1 MSGRGRV
8 CFHAPYL
15 YPLFSPGTIEFAGG
29 AEVQQSLLARGLAR
43 AGFDVSAVTCDF
55 GQAPDLTVDGVRLLK
70 SYPPRGG
77 IPVLRF
83 VHPRLSR
90 TLGALLRADAEVYY
104 TRGLGVPAGQSFEV
118 ARWTR
123 AAFVLGTQHDLDA
136 RRDLPLH
143 RSLRDR
149 WWARRALRGADAVV
163 AQTEVQRGLY
173 RGELGRESEVIPNL
187 VETPAAAVD
196 PGRPGAVVW
205 LGTYKPSKRP
215 EWFLELARRL
225 PEQSFIMGGVLPM
238 PPDTFEAWAAA
249 QAAAR
254 ACPNLEVRGFVE
266 HGQLGTLFAQSALF
280 VHTSPAEGFP
290 NTLLEAWAHGLPGVA
305 AVDPDGVIRR
315 EGLGEVVESVEAL
328 EDAVRRWLAD
338 PALRRAAGARA
349 RAFVLSRHAP
359 ETVVRRFGAL
369 LDRMV
374 EQVRAK
380 RAGRSL
386 PPGVRPRP

>member
-1 MSGRGRV
+1 MSGRGRI

-15 YPLFSPGTIEFAGG
+15 YPLFSRGAVEFTGG

-43 AGFDVSAVTCDF
+43 AGFDVSAVTCDY
-55 GQAPDLTVDGVRLLK
+55 GQAQELIEDGVRLLK

-83 VHPRLSR
+83 FHPRLSR

-104 TRGLGVPAGQSFEV
+104 TRGLGVPAGESLEV
-118 ARWTR
+118 ARWKR
-123 AAFVLGTQHDLDA
+123 AAFVLGTQHDHDA
-136 RRDLPLH
+136 RRTLALH

-163 AQTEVQRGLY
+163 AQTEFQRGLY
-173 RGELGRESEVIPNL
+173 RSEFGRESEVISNL
-187 VETPAAAVD
+187 VVPPATAVD

-205 LGTYKPSKRP
+205 LATYKPSKRP
-215 EWFLELARRL
+215 EWFLELALRL
-225 PEQSFIMGGVLPM
+225 QDQRFIMCGVLPL
-238 PPDTFEAWAAA
+238 PPDTFEAWEAA

-254 ACPNLEVRGFVE
+254 ACPNLEVRGFVD
-266 HGQLGTLFAQSALF
+266 HGALGTLFTQAALF

-290 NTLLEAWAHGLPGVA
+290 NTVLEAWAHGLPALA

-315 EGLGEVVESVEAL
+315 EGLGEVVESVAAL

-338 PALRRAAGARA
+338 RPCGARPGRGRA
-349 RAFVLSRHAP
+349 RSSCPAMRP
-359 ETVVRRFGAL
+359 
-369 LDRMV
+369 M
-374 EQVRAK
+374 
-380 RAGRSL
+380 RSWSGSARCSIGWW
-386 PPGVRPRP
+386 PG